1 MPGHRLRIRQ
11 ETPEDFAQ
19 VHALVR
25 AAFAVAEHSDG
36 TEQDLVAALRRSGA
50 FIPALSLV
58 AAVDGR
64 PAGHILFTRA
74 HVGRFPVL
82 ALAPLAVLPEYR
94 RQGVGSALVREG
106 HRIGRSL
113 GYHHVLVLGDE
124 RYYRRF
130 GYESARRLGIGAPP
144 GLPAACFL
152 AARLVED
159 ARPVRGMAVYAEEFG
174 L

>member
-1 MPGHRLRIRQ
+1 MEGRRLCIRR
-11 ETPEDFAQ
+11 ETSEDVAD

-25 AAFAVAEHSDG
+25 AAFAAAEHSDG

-50 FIPALSLV
+50 FLPALSLV
-58 AAVDGR
+58 AVVDGR
-64 PAGHILFTRA
+64 LAGHVLFTRA
-74 HVGRFPVL
+74 HVGRSPVL
-82 ALAPLAVLPEYR
+82 ALAPLAVLPAYR

-106 HRIGRSL
+106 HRIGRGL
-113 GYHHVLVLGDE
+113 GYAYALVLGDA

-130 GYESARRLGIGAPP
+130 GYENARRLGIEAPP

-152 AARLVED
+152 AARLAED
-159 ARPVRGMAVYAEEFG
+159 ARPVRGMAVYAGEFG